1 MCHETFLNG
10 TKNSWV
16 TKHFSGSKDGG
27 SIIDYLTSQRMLGNY
42 GISNLWEET
51 IKWRNTNKKYLND
64 SKD

>member
-1 MCHETFLNG
+1 MDYLLIREIKSDVHETFLNG

-42 GISNLWEET
+42 GISNL
-51 IKWRNTNKKYLND
+51 
-64 SKD
+64 